1 MESSSDGSSS
11 LGNARRMDSDVER
24 MTAKHVWNRE
34 DIACLNHGFKGI
46 NEALN

>member
-11 LGNARRMDSDVER
+11 LGAARRMDSDVEK

-34 DIACLNHGFKGI
+34 DIVFTT
-46 NEALN
+46 ALSELMKL